1 MTQFRRIA
9 LLASNKNP
17 RRLSN
22 DPAYLYRCES
32 IAHSLIGVAFQ
43 VWSSHITKFPWWQAW
58 DAVVFHRPR
67 DTWRLRVLTRWLAR
81 RGTKLIADFDDLV
94 FDPALAYYS
103 PGVLN
108 GLVSLEATQAQFRS
122 HQRAAARF
130 DVITVSTP
138 PLAVHAQAIPG
149 SAAKVVVVP
158 NALHW
163 SWLSMPAH
171 PEPGPEP
178 VLSYLPGTRSHDR
191 DFATVA
197 AGLGRVL
204 QRHPEARLSV
214 TGPLNFNVPGVA
226 QGAGR
231 VVHQPKV
238 PFERYHELFRGVH
251 VNLAPLEATPFTE
264 CKSAIK
270 VMEAAWWGIPTVCSA
285 LPDAARFADAG
296 AVMVD
301 SPADFEEATHALL
314 RQGWQPR
321 GLRERVRPLADIH
334 AVARQW
340 RADVLGLND

>member
-1 MTQFRRIA
+1 MAFPFGLALIA
-9 LLASNKNP
+9 TNKNVT
-17 RRLSN
+17 RLSH
-22 DPAYLYRCES
+22 DAAFLYRCTNLHPGPRES
-32 IAHSLIGVAFQ
+32 SIWTG
-43 VWSSHITKFPWWQAW
+43 HITQFPWWQPW

-67 DTWRLRVLTRWLAR
+67 DTWRLRFLTRWLAR

-94 FDPALAYYS
+94 IDPALARYS

-108 GLVSLEATQAQFRS
+108 GLVSLDATQAQFRS

-197 AGLGRVL
+197 AGLGQVL

-285 LPDAARFADAG
+285 LPDAERFVGAGAHIAHSPAEFADA
-296 AVMVD
+296 V
-301 SPADFEEATHALL
+301 HNLL
-314 RQGWQPR
+314 ANPDHLHH
-321 GLRERVRPLADIH
+321 LRYTLRDKVLPLANIH
-334 AVARQW
+334 TVAQSW
-340 RADVLGLND
+340 LAHVF